1 MIAKNKKILVL
12 GGGGYV
18 GCNLVRKLIKKNYQV
33 IVYDLFLYKKDV
45 FTDILYNKNLKLISG
60 DIRDLNKL
68 ETYLE
73 NIDIIIH
80 LACISN
86 DPSYELNPNLGK
98 DINFDCF
105 PKLINII
112 KKFNIKQFIYASSSS
127 VYGVKEESSVTEELK
142 AEPITDYSK
151 FKLEC
156 EGILL
161 NENVKYNKTIIRPAT
176 VCGYSERQRLD
187 VIVNILTNHA
197 YFNKKIIIH
206 GGDQLR
212 PNIHIDDMS
221 ESYLEVIK
229 NADASNNEIFN
240 VGDENYSV
248 NKLAEMV
255 NSFCPDAK
263 LIREKVI
270 DQRSYKISSDKIFNK
285 IGFKTKKKIS
295 NAISDLV
302 NAFETKILINTF
314 NDDQYYNI
322 KIVKKNIKSLL
333 NDQ

>member
-1 MIAKNKKILVL
+1 MKKKTILVL

-18 GCNLVRKLIKKNYQV
+18 GCNLVRKLLRKNYQV
-33 IVYDLFLYKKDV
+33 IAYDLFLYKKDV
-45 FTDILYNKNLKLISG
+45 FNDLLDNKDLKIING

-68 ETYLE
+68 ENFLE
-73 NIDIIIH
+73 NTNIIIH

-105 PKLINII
+105 PKLINKV
-112 KKFNIKQFIYASSSS
+112 KKYNIEQFIYASSSS
-127 VYGVKEESSVTEELK
+127 VYGVKEENSVTEDLK

-156 EGILL
+156 EGILF
-161 NENVKYNKTIIRPAT
+161 NESAKYNKTIIRPAT

-221 ESYLEVIK
+221 ESYLKVIENSEK
-229 NADASNNEIFN
+229 SNNEIFN
-240 VGDENYSV
+240 VGDENHSV
-248 NKLAEMV
+248 KKLAEMV
-255 NSFCPDAK
+255 NLSCPDAQ
-263 LIREKVI
+263 LIHEKI
-270 DQRSYKISSDKIFNK
+270 EDQRSYKISSEKIFNK
-285 IGFKTKKKIS
+285 IGFKTQKT
-295 NAISDLV
+295 ISDAINDLV
-302 NAFETKILINTF
+302 DAFKNKKLTNTF
-314 NDDQYYNI
+314 KDDQYYNI
-322 KIVKKNIKSLL
+322 RIIKNNLKSLL
-333 NDQ
+333 ND

>member
-1 MIAKNKKILVL
+1 MNKKTILVL

-18 GCNLVRKLIKKNYQV
+18 GCNLVRKLLKKNYQV
-33 IVYDLFLYKKDV
+33 IVYDLFLYKKNV
-45 FTDILYNKNLKLISG
+45 FIDQLDNENLKLVKG

-68 ETYLE
+68 ETFLE
-73 NIDIIIH
+73 NTDIIIH

-105 PKLINII
+105 PKLINKI

-127 VYGVKEESSVTEELK
+127 VYGVKEEDSVTEDLK

-156 EGILL
+156 EEILL
-161 NENVKYNKTIIRPAT
+161 NESAKFNKTIIRPAT

-221 ESYLEVIK
+221 ESYLEVIN
-229 NADASNNEIFN
+229 NADACNKEIFN
-240 VGDENYSV
+240 VGDENHSV

-255 NSFCPDAK
+255 NSSCPDAK
-263 LIREKVI
+263 LIREKVV

-285 IGFKTKKKIS
+285 IGFKTKKT
-295 NAISDLV
+295 ISDAINDLV
-302 NAFETKILINTF
+302 KAFKTKTLINTF
-314 NDDQYYNI
+314 DDDGYYNI
-322 KIVKKNIKSLL
+322 KIIKQNLKSLL

>member
-1 MIAKNKKILVL
+1 M
-12 GGGGYV
+12 
-18 GCNLVRKLIKKNYQV
+18 
-33 IVYDLFLYKKDV
+33 FLYKKDV
-45 FTDILYNKNLKLISG
+45 FVDLLDNGNLKIIKG

-68 ETYLE
+68 ETFLE

-105 PKLINII
+105 PKLINKV
-112 KKFNIKQFIYASSSS
+112 KKYNIKQFIYASSSS
-127 VYGVKEESSVTEELK
+127 VYGVKEESSVTEDLK

-161 NENVKYNKTIIRPAT
+161 NESEKFKKTIIRPAT

-197 YFNKKIIIH
+197 FFNKKIIIH

-221 ESYLEVIK
+221 DSYLKVID
-229 NADASNNEIFN
+229 NSDASNNEIFN
-240 VGDENYSV
+240 VGDENHSV
-248 NKLAEMV
+248 NELAEMV
-255 NSFCPDAK
+255 NLSCPDAQ
-263 LIREKVI
+263 LIREEVL
-270 DQRSYKISSDKIFNK
+270 DQRSYKISSEKIFKK
-285 IGFKTKKKIS
+285 IGFKTKKTIS
-295 NAISDLV
+295 DAINDLV
-302 NAFETKILINTF
+302 NAFKSKRLINTF
-314 NDDQYYNI
+314 NDEGYYNI
-322 KIVKKNIKSLL
+322 KVIKKNLNSLI
-333 NDQ
+333 ND

>member
-1 MIAKNKKILVL
+1 MKKKTILVL

-18 GCNLVRKLIKKNYQV
+18 GCNLVRKLLRKNYQV
-33 IVYDLFLYKKDV
+33 IAYDLFLYKKDV
-45 FTDILYNKNLKLISG
+45 FNDLLDNKDLKIING

-68 ETYLE
+68 ENFLE
-73 NIDIIIH
+73 NTNIIIH

-105 PKLINII
+105 PKLINKV
-112 KKFNIKQFIYASSSS
+112 KKYNIEQFIYASSSS
-127 VYGVKEESSVTEELK
+127 VYGVKEENSVTEDLK

-161 NENVKYNKTIIRPAT
+161 NESAKYNKTIIRPAT

-221 ESYLEVIK
+221 ESYLKVIENSEK
-229 NADASNNEIFN
+229 SNNEIFN
-240 VGDENYSV
+240 VGDENHSV
-248 NKLAEMV
+248 KKLAEMV
-255 NSFCPDAK
+255 NLSCPDAQ
-263 LIREKVI
+263 LIHEKI
-270 DQRSYKISSDKIFNK
+270 EDQRSYKISSEKIFNK
-285 IGFKTKKKIS
+285 IGFKTQKTIS
-295 NAISDLV
+295 NAINDLV
-302 NAFETKILINTF
+302 DAFKNKKLTNTF
-314 NDDQYYNI
+314 KDDQYYNI
-322 KIVKKNIKSLL
+322 RIIKNNLKSLL
-333 NDQ
+333 ND

>member
-1 MIAKNKKILVL
+1 MKKNTILVL

-18 GCNLVRKLIKKNYQV
+18 GCNLVRKLLKKNYQV
-33 IVYDLFLYKKDV
+33 IVYDLFLYKKNV
-45 FTDILYNKNLKLISG
+45 FTDLLDDENLKLVKG

-68 ETYLE
+68 ETFLE
-73 NIDIIIH
+73 NTDIIIH

-105 PKLINII
+105 PKLMNKI

-127 VYGVKEESSVTEELK
+127 VYGVKEEDSVTEDLK

-161 NENVKYNKTIIRPAT
+161 NESAKFNKTIIRPAT

-221 ESYLEVIK
+221 ESYIEVIK
-229 NADASNNEIFN
+229 NAEASNNEIFN
-240 VGDENYSV
+240 VGDENHSV

-255 NSFCPDAK
+255 NSSCPDAK
-263 LIREKVI
+263 LIKEKVV

-285 IGFKTKKKIS
+285 IGFKTKKTIS
-295 NAISDLV
+295 DAINDLV
-302 NAFETKILINTF
+302 NAFETKTLINTF
-314 NDDQYYNI
+314 DDDGYYNI
-322 KIVKKNIKSLL
+322 KIIKQNLKSLL

>member
-1 MIAKNKKILVL
+1 MKKKTILVL

-18 GCNLVRKLIKKNYQV
+18 GCNLVRKLLRKNYQV
-33 IVYDLFLYKKDV
+33 IAYDLFLYKKEV
-45 FTDILYNKNLKLISG
+45 FNDLLDNKDLKIING

-68 ETYLE
+68 ENFLE
-73 NIDIIIH
+73 NTNIIIH

-105 PKLINII
+105 PKLINKV
-112 KKFNIKQFIYASSSS
+112 KKYNIEQFIYASSSS
-127 VYGVKEESSVTEELK
+127 VYGVKEENSVTEDLK

-161 NENVKYNKTIIRPAT
+161 NESAKYNKTIIRPAT

-221 ESYLEVIK
+221 ESYLKVIENSEK
-229 NADASNNEIFN
+229 SNNEIFN
-240 VGDENYSV
+240 VGDENHSV
-248 NKLAEMV
+248 KKLAEMV
-255 NSFCPDAK
+255 NLSCPDAQ
-263 LIREKVI
+263 LIHEKI
-270 DQRSYKISSDKIFNK
+270 EDQRSYKISSEKIFNK
-285 IGFKTKKKIS
+285 IGFKTQKT
-295 NAISDLV
+295 ISDAINDLV
-302 NAFETKILINTF
+302 DAFKNKKLTNTF
-314 NDDQYYNI
+314 KDDQYYNI
-322 KIVKKNIKSLL
+322 RIIKNNLKSLL
-333 NDQ
+333 ND

>member
-1 MIAKNKKILVL
+1 ML
-12 GGGGYV
+12 
-18 GCNLVRKLIKKNYQV
+18 KKNYQV
-33 IVYDLFLYKKDV
+33 IVYDLFLYKKNV
-45 FTDILYNKNLKLISG
+45 FIDQLDNENLKLVKG

-68 ETYLE
+68 ETFLE
-73 NIDIIIH
+73 NTDIIIH

-105 PKLINII
+105 PKLINKI

-127 VYGVKEESSVTEELK
+127 VYGVKEEDSVTEDLK

-156 EGILL
+156 EEILL
-161 NENVKYNKTIIRPAT
+161 NESAKFNKTIIRPAT

-221 ESYLEVIK
+221 ESYLEVIN
-229 NADASNNEIFN
+229 NADACNKEIFN
-240 VGDENYSV
+240 VGDENHSV

-255 NSFCPDAK
+255 NSSCPDAK
-263 LIREKVI
+263 LIREKVV

-285 IGFKTKKKIS
+285 IGFKTKKTIS
-295 NAISDLV
+295 DAINDLV
-302 NAFETKILINTF
+302 NAFETKKLINTF
-314 NDDQYYNI
+314 NDDEYYNI
-322 KIVKKNIKSLL
+322 KIIKQNLKSLL
-333 NDQ
+333 ND

>member
-1 MIAKNKKILVL
+1 MNKKTILVL

-18 GCNLVRKLIKKNYQV
+18 GCNLVRKLLNKNYQV
-33 IVYDLFLYKKDV
+33 IVYDLFLYKKNV
-45 FTDILYNKNLKLISG
+45 FTDQSDNENLKLVKG
-60 DIRDLNKL
+60 DIRNLNKL
-68 ETYLE
+68 ETLLE
-73 NIDIIIH
+73 NTDIIIH

-105 PKLINII
+105 PKLINKI

-127 VYGVKEESSVTEELK
+127 VYGVKEEDSVTEDLK

-161 NENVKYNKTIIRPAT
+161 NESAKFNKTIIRPAT

-221 ESYLEVIK
+221 ESYIEVIK

-240 VGDENYSV
+240 VGDENHSV

-255 NSFCPDAK
+255 NSSCPDAK
-263 LIREKVI
+263 LIREKVV

-285 IGFKTKKKIS
+285 IGFKTKKTIS
-295 NAISDLV
+295 DAINDLV
-302 NAFETKILINTF
+302 NAFETKKLINTF
-314 NDDQYYNI
+314 DDDGYYNI
-322 KIVKKNIKSLL
+322 KIIKQNLKSLL